1 MDFNLQKAAKSCLHT
16 LLSLLC
22 LLLILGSLYAGFD
35 PLDGMIAENVTV
47 GGIDV
52 GGMTPEQAYRE
63 LKYAS
68 EEVLERSTLWVDFPE
83 SSIPLE
89 PWNTKVSLNCPG
101 AVLAAWMAGRFGN
114 QNHDIPLQ
122 PYLKLEESYI
132 RHRIDLY
139 ADHYDT
145 DLTAPSTWMGGPMPD
160 LEIENQSASNRP
172 QTLELTLG
180 QPTAR
185 LDREDAFRQI
195 LAVYHSAFAAMN
207 AGEYRVSG
215 PFRVDILEE
224 PEKPDLQAIYDE
236 YYIAPVDDSIDLNNH
251 CVIPG
256 AFGYHFDLEKAQKLA
271 DAARFGETVY
281 IPMEFQEPEIFG
293 DKVYFRDVLGRCE
306 TKHTDDENRNHN
318 LTLACASMNGVV
330 LQPGE
335 VFSYNDTLGQRTKEN
350 GYRRAGAYSG
360 WELVQSYGGG
370 ICQGSSTLYCAA
382 LYADLEIVHRK
393 NHGYKVGYLDAGLD
407 ATVNWGGPDFQFRNN
422 THFPIKIQAEVSG
435 GSVQVTILGTEE
447 RNYYIEMETEVQ
459 WGKSTI
465 YAKSYKCK
473 YDRETGELI
482 SRELEARSN
491 YMR

>member
-172 QTLELTLG
+172 
-180 QPTAR
+180 R
-185 LDREDAFRQI
+185 
-195 LAVYHSAFAAMN
+195 HWN
-207 AGEYRVSG
+207 
-215 PFRVDILEE
+215 
-224 PEKPDLQAIYDE
+224 
-236 YYIAPVDDSIDLNNH
+236 
-251 CVIPG
+251 
-256 AFGYHFDLEKAQKLA
+256 
-271 DAARFGETVY
+271 
-281 IPMEFQEPEIFG
+281 
-293 DKVYFRDVLGRCE
+293 
-306 TKHTDDENRNHN
+306 
-318 LTLACASMNGVV
+318 
-330 LQPGE
+330 
-335 VFSYNDTLGQRTKEN
+335 
-350 GYRRAGAYSG
+350 
-360 WELVQSYGGG
+360 
-370 ICQGSSTLYCAA
+370 
-382 LYADLEIVHRK
+382 
-393 NHGYKVGYLDAGLD
+393 
-407 ATVNWGGPDFQFRNN
+407 
-422 THFPIKIQAEVSG
+422 
-435 GSVQVTILGTEE
+435 
-447 RNYYIEMETEVQ
+447 
-459 WGKSTI
+459 
-465 YAKSYKCK
+465 
-473 YDRETGELI
+473 
-482 SRELEARSN
+482 
-491 YMR
+491 